1 MKVSNIK
8 IANTKPSGNSG
19 GGNNSETNELVCP
32 KCLVSHCE
40 HCKCNK
46 CSETNEANYLKEF
59 DELEYQPNGKPYTT
73 RLDIQLEVR
82 ERIKKFLIS
91 SIERARREARTES
104 YTNGFKDGMEAERQ
118 RVVEMIEEMKDKEHC
133 CESAEGIGCEYELAL
148 SDLQSKLGEN
158 HAK

>member
-59 DELEYQPNGKPYTT
+59 DELEYQPNGKTYTT
-73 RLDIQLEVR
+73 RLDDIRPEVR

-91 SIERARREARTES
+91 SIERARRE
-104 YTNGFKDGMEAERQ
+104 ERQ

-148 SDLQSKLGEN
+148 SDLQSKLEE
-158 HAK
+158 K